1 MVSNLGYV
9 QKDKDDTQVMVDIHD
24 FGNKRFAE
32 WPEDEETELDNMF
45 TRLLPDEKRCVAGLA
60 YINSRKMMEI
70 TFYEDIKWGVSGLQ
84 KVIGNMH
91 AALIKRDPKTYRHNH
106 VWIQVQLKREFDRLS
121 KNYSPENMTRT
132 EDLERTLSY
141 IDKQAVA
148 IFKVAHKCRVG
159 EIQIDRLDALIKKAS
174 KTAQKILNL
183 GTTLTCLASDSPRPV
198 LNWDMNTALLE
209 EDEQISNTE

>member
-1 MVSNLGYV
+1 
-9 QKDKDDTQVMVDIHD
+9 
-24 FGNKRFAE
+24 
-32 WPEDEETELDNMF
+32 
-45 TRLLPDEKRCVAGLA
+45 
-60 YINSRKMMEI
+60 
-70 TFYEDIKWGVSGLQ
+70 
-84 KVIGNMH
+84 MH

-198 LNWDMNTALLE
+198 VNWDMNTALLE